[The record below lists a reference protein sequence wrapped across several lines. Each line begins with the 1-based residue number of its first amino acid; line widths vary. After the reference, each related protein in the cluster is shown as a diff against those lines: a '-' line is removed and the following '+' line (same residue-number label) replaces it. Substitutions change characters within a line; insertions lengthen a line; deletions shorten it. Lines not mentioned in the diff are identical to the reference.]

1 MKLARILGKILEN
14 YLDGQGKKNIKNLI
28 RKGEDVMKR
37 YGEFITSEEELAF
50 LATIRK
56 YIEKE
61 VMPVRM
67 QLDEDYAI
75 FEKVYA
81 GLVKLGVQKRG
92 FSTRYGGLGIRS
104 ATTVCAISEEIS
116 RGDSALSLHTLII
129 PWCLAA
135 AMGAGNKILME
146 KFIPMFCDDTPRC
159 GCLAIT
165 EPAGGCN
172 IEDTAE
178 HGLTIRTR
186 ARLDGEQWVINGE
199 KIWPSG
205 ASVADL
211 YCVVCTTDPQL
222 KEEGV
227 ALIYVPKDT
236 PGLSFGKPEEKMG
249 MRVADVNASIYFDN
263 VRVPKEYRAGGPGID
278 WQLFKNNVGWG
289 RLTSAPMTLGN
300 AQAVL
305 EIVIDFTDTRSYRGK
320 PVRNHSL
327 QAAMIADMAI
337 GIESARAFYLS
348 IATMFNNRQKYGTP
362 GEDYL
367 LGRASATKV
376 YSCDVTEMVCNRAME
391 LMGSYSYSREYH
403 VEKYLRDSKIIQI
416 WLGGGQLGRLDV
428 VQSYYPYVTK

>member
-1 MKLARILGKILEN
+1 
-14 YLDGQGKKNIKNLI
+14 
-28 RKGEDVMKR
+28 MKR
-37 YGEFITSEEELAF
+37 YGDFITSEEDLA
-50 LATIRK
+50 LLRSIRN
-56 YIEKE
+56 YIDKE
-61 VMPVRM
+61 VMPLRM
-67 QLDEDYAI
+67 QLDEDYAV
-75 FEKVYA
+75 FEKAYE

-92 FSTRYGGLGIRS
+92 FSPEYGGLGIRS
-104 ATTVCAISEEIS
+104 ATTICAITEEIS
-116 RGDSALSLHTLII
+116 RGDSGLSLHALII

-135 AMGAGNKILME
+135 AIGARNKLLMD
-146 KFIPMFCDDTPRC
+146 KFIPMFCEDAPRC

-172 IEDTAE
+172 IEDAAE

-186 ARLDGEQWVINGE
+186 ARLDGDEWVINGE
-199 KIWPSG
+199 KMWPSG

-211 YCVVCTTDPQL
+211 YCVVCTTDPNQ
-222 KEEGV
+222 KEQGM

-236 PGLSFGKPEEKMG
+236 PGLSFGKPEQKMG
-249 MRVADVNASIYFDN
+249 MKVTDFNTAIYFDD
-263 VRVPKEYRAGGPGID
+263 VRIPKENRAAGPGTD
-278 WQLFKNNVGWG
+278 WQLFRNNVCWG

-305 EIVIDFTDTRSYRGK
+305 DIVIEHTRTRSYGGK

-348 IATMFNNRQKYGTP
+348 VAAMFNNRKKFGNP
-362 GEDYL
+362 NEDYL
-367 LGRASATKV
+367 MARASAAKV
-376 YSCDVTEMVCNRAME
+376 YACDVTEMVCNRAME
-391 LMGSYSYSREYH
+391 LMGSYGYARDYH

-428 VQSYYPYVTK
+428 VQSYYPYIRGQK